1 MARRIAIPRR
11 RADLEDGPDVGIE
24 SGAPLGSEAVG
35 DLAEDDAG
43 AERLLGAVVGGRDGA
58 IGDEDKE
65 VLAETLDDAEQFF
78 VRLGCGHDLEWIVEF
93 GLETGVVVEPCGGT
107 GNGGFEIFCE
117 ASASAEP
124 GEGSLHHPAAWQ
136 EFEPAGG
143 VGALDDL
150 YGPFADFGETS
161 IEFGTGIAAGSEYMP
176 QPGIQ
181 GFDGF
186 EHVGRPIP
194 ILYAGMMNDGA
205 DEVADCIRDDVA
217 LAPLDLLSGIEPTR
231 PAGFGGLDRLT
242 VDHTGCGRRP
252 ASGHF
257 PRLHDQDV
265 IDTIEGAIATEAVE
279 IALHGG
285 ERCEFLRDLPPPAAF
300 HLLRRRNVE
309 PPPPLAAG
317 RQHVENGLH
326 NPPQRH
332 RSRPTSMRQWGH
344 ERLDQGP
351 FGIGKVACVAQS
363 GPAISLPSDF
373 SPGHR
378 RLRPSSQTN

>member
-217 LAPLDLLSGIEPTR
+217 LAPLDLLAGIEPTR

-242 VDHTGCGRRP
+242 VNHPGCGRRL
-252 ASGHF
+252 ASSHF

-265 IDTIEGAIATEAVE
+265 IDVIERAVATEAVE
-279 IALHGG
+279 IPLHGG
-285 ERCEFLRDLPPPAAF
+285 KRREFLRDLPP
-300 HLLRRRNVE
+300 LLVWTA
-309 PPPPLAAG
+309 P
-317 RQHVENGLH
+317 
-326 NPPQRH
+326 
-332 RSRPTSMRQWGH
+332 
-344 ERLDQGP
+344 D
-351 FGIGKVACVAQS
+351 GIDV
-363 GPAISLPSDF
+363 PE
-373 SPGHR
+373 
-378 RLRPSSQTN
+378 